1 MQKQYRNLIHRYL
14 VWCYKTTKESLDRID
29 RYYTQLQVDA
39 FILQDLKKQRSS
51 DKDYQKFLKD
61 FENYMTKKK
70 ENVDLQKYK
79 DEKSKELRPDYIYLK
94 NRFLAIEKAIV
105 HFLGKK
111 ELLAIEQLYE
121 KEMITRILEA
131 REHS

>member
-1 MQKQYRNLIHRYL
+1 MKIKEQKLIRRYL
-14 VWCYKTTKESLDRID
+14 VWCYKTTKESLDKID

-61 FENYMTKKK
+61 FENYMAKKK

-94 NRFLAIEKAIV
+94 NRFWL
-105 HFLGKK
+105 LKK
-111 ELLAIEQLYE
+111 RLFI
-121 KEMITRILEA
+121 
-131 REHS
+131 S